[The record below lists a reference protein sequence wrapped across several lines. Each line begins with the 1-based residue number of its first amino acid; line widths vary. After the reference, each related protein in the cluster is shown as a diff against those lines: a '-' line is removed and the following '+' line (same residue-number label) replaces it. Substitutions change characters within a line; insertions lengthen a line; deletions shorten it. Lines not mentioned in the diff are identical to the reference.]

1 MAAPSGGKEA
11 TFGAVVGLVNKLQ
24 QICTQLGDT
33 AGNSILVD
41 KLSSIV
47 VVGGQVRAAFLLEE
61 IIKYAFTRAGASRG
75 SPVDGTQGVCLAEL
89 CVRVCAAAN
98 HSCPEGAARELPLAQ
113 AFRRPLIVKEWLVT
127 ISKQL
132 SDH

>member
-1 MAAPSGGKEA
+1 MSQQPA

-47 VVGGQVRAAFLLEE
+47 VVGGQVGSWRLL
-61 IIKYAFTRAGASRG
+61 GACGGPGRWLH
-75 SPVDGTQGVCLAEL
+75 TL
-89 CVRVCAAAN
+89 CVLGPTVHCR
-98 HSCPEGAARELPLAQ
+98 SCSSVPCTPPSRPWIACKTG
-113 AFRRPLIVKEWLVT
+113 FRLL
-127 ISKQL
+127 
-132 SDH
+132 